1 MQNSSEFQYLTID
14 TVHESSTNPRRTF
27 DESKLS
33 ELAESIRTN
42 GLIQPITVRPNA
54 NGFEIVAGAR
64 RFRAAQLAELFSLPA
79 RIVDINDAQALE
91 WQLVENSQRVDV
103 HPHEEAQGF
112 QRLLEMPGYDVA
124 TLVEKSG
131 KSAAHVYARLSLLQL
146 VPTIAE
152 AFLAER
158 ITASHANLLARLPQ
172 EHQANAYEQCWRKDW
187 QDKEPHLAPAKHLA
201 AWIQANLYLS
211 LAEAPFDKED
221 TSLNPTAGACV
232 TCPRRSGFNT
242 SLFADVQGDQCL
254 DAPCFHTKVNA
265 HIDREVA
272 AHPELIQIENGYRAP
287 KEQRPGAVR
296 NGTFREVE
304 IDNSNPD
311 AEAAKPAIIVYG
323 KRIGTTLTVC
333 TSQDCVIHNPR
344 AAARAAENP
353 APVMAPA
360 PEAETE
366 EQAEER
372 RQQFEAQQQAHAE
385 EQQGRDEER
394 KQQEEREEK
403 QREAE
408 FAKRDKLRK
417 KRETTFEQ
425 IVAQAP
431 PVLTAPQLRVI
442 LRALVNL
449 DPYTF
454 ADDLAEDMADENEQ
468 RSAEEVLLALIEGT
482 GDDKL
487 TSFAVRLALAGHR
500 AVPRENELDFLAEA
514 EAAFLTPKPK
524 KSPAKKE
531 AVAKKEAPAKK
542 KEPTPIK
549 AAKAATKKKPTAE
562 KEPPQSAENAV
573 AA

>member
-1 MQNSSEFQYLTID
+1 MQNSSEFQYIVID
-14 TVHESSTNPRRTF
+14 TIHESATNPRRTF
-27 DESKLS
+27 DECKLS
-33 ELAESIRTN
+33 ELAESIRSN
-42 GLIQPITVRPNA
+42 GLIQPITVRPNSD
-54 NGFEIVAGAR
+54 GFEIVAGAR
-64 RFRAAQLAELFSLPA
+64 RFRAAQLAELFSIPA
-79 RIVDINDAQALE
+79 RIVDISDAQALE

-103 HPHEEAQGF
+103 HPYEEAQGF
-112 QRLLEMPGYDVA
+112 QRLLDMPAYDVA

-146 VPTIAE
+146 IPAVAE
-152 AFLAER
+152 AFNKEL

-172 EHQANAYEQCWRKDW
+172 EHQATAYEQCWRKDW
-187 QDKEPHLAPAKHLA
+187 SDKEPHLLPAKHLA
-201 AWIQANLYLS
+201 AWIQTNLYLS

-221 TSLNPTAGACV
+221 TTLNPPAGACV

-254 DAPCFHTKVNA
+254 DAPCFHTKINA

-272 AHPELIQIENGYRAP
+272 AHPGLIQIENGYRAP

-296 NGTFREVE
+296 SGTFREVE

-311 AEAAKPAIIVYG
+311 AEPVMPCEAAKPALIVYG
-323 KRIGTTLTVC
+323 KRVGTTITVC
-333 TSQDCVIHNPR
+333 TDENCVVHNPR
-344 AAARAAENP
+344 AAARAAEHP

-372 RQQFEAQQQAHAE
+372 RQQYEAQRKAHAE
-385 EQQGRDEER
+385 EQQRRDEER

-417 KRETTFEQ
+417 KREATFER
-425 IVAQAP
+425 IVAEAP
-431 PVLTAPQLRVI
+431 PVFTPVQLRVL

-468 RSAEEVLLALIEGT
+468 RSTEEVLLALIEGT
-482 GDDKL
+482 GDDRL

-500 AVPRENELDFLAEA
+500 GIPRENEFDFLTEA
-514 EAAFLTPKPK
+514 EAAFLTSQPK
-524 KSPAKKE
+524 KSSAKKQ
-531 AVAKKEAPAKK
+531 AKK

-549 AAKAATKKKPTAE
+549 PTKATAKKKAKAQPAE
-562 KEPPQSAENAV
+562 QAI